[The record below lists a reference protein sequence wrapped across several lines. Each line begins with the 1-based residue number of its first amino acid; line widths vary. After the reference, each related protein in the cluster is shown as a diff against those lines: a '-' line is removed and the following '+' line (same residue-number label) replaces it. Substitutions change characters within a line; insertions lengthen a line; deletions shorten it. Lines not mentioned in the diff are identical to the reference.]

1 MLSTPL
7 RLKAD
12 GSASVPI
19 ELSQQ
24 KQFDWPIHF
33 RGVIGADKSDTLESG
48 FAGDS
53 WSNLQ
58 EAEAVADMIV
68 NLAFDQGVPVDRIGV
83 MVRTNKSNIAVY
95 STAAHRL
102 EFYYHHLLAR
112 SNEQAPFR
120 GQVGLL
126 RRLLRARQLGGIN
139 VGECESASLVRECFR
154 KPRLLLNLRN

>member
-83 MVRTNKSNIAVY
+83 MVRTNKAILLCIRQPLTGWNFITIIFLHAQMD
-95 STAAHRL
+95 R
-102 EFYYHHLLAR
+102 HHFVGKLAC
-112 SNEQAPFR
+112 SVDCF
-120 GQVGLL
+120 GQ
-126 RRLLRARQLGGIN
+126 N
-139 VGECESASLVRECFR
+139 
-154 KPRLLLNLRN
+154 N